1 MRGKETKPVEFGA
14 KVNNIQVDGISF
26 IEHLSFDAFNEGIR
40 LKECINLQQR
50 LMRRKVTAVAAD
62 SIYASN
68 ANRKFCTEKGIA
80 TSFVRKGRAAKDE
93 ELRRILR
100 SELSRER
107 ATRLEGSFGTHKQH
121 YHWQRSG
128 QGTGRPKSF
137 GFSSAYIL
145 RMQS

>member
-1 MRGKETKPVEFGA
+1 
-14 KVNNIQVDGISF
+14 
-26 IEHLSFDAFNEGIR
+26 
-40 LKECINLQQR
+40 
-50 LMRRKVTAVAAD
+50 MRRKVTAVAAD

-121 YHWQRSG
+121 YSLAKVRARNRKTEILWIF
-128 QGTGRPKSF
+128 F
-137 GFSSAYIL
+137 GIHTSNAVLMAEKVKNRQI
-145 RMQS
+145 QAA